1 LEAVAVSQRIL
12 PIFPAQREVAPP
24 ELLRVQGL
32 TTRFFTEDGVVHAVE
47 NVSFGVRPGEVLGV
61 VGESGCGKSVT
72 GLSIMRLLPDPPG
85 RIVSGVIDFQGEDL
99 LRLNDDE
106 MRAIRGNKIA
116 MIFQDPMT
124 SFNPVLTIGRQI
136 GEVLELHEGLRPAQ
150 ARERAIELLRMVG
163 IPTPERRVRD
173 YPHQYSGG
181 MRQRAMIAMALA
193 CKPALI
199 IADEPTT
206 GLDVTIQAQIL
217 ELLRLL
223 QRETGAAIIM
233 ITHDMGVVAG
243 MCDRAIV
250 MYGGRVVEEANVF
263 DLFADPRHPYTI
275 ALLGAVPRTDRV
287 RDRLVPISG
296 LPPDL
301 IAPEAGCA
309 FAPRCPFAFDDCWG
323 KTPRLFTVGAGH
335 TVACWADVQI
345 AR

>member
-1 LEAVAVSQRIL
+1 MSQRIL

-24 ELLRVQGL
+24 DLLRVQGL

-47 NVSFGVRPGEVLGV
+47 NVSFSVRPGEVLGV

-85 RIVSGVIDFQGEDL
+85 RIVSGAIEFQGEDL

-217 ELLRLL
+217 DLLRLL

-250 MYGGRVVEEANVF
+250 MYGGRVVEEANIF

-287 RDRLVPISG
+287 RDRLIPIIG

-301 IAPEAGCA
+301 IAPEPGCA
-309 FAPRCPFAFDDCWG
+309 FAPRCTFAFDDCWT
-323 KTPRLFTVGAGH
+323 KTPRLFTVGEGH
-335 TVACWADVQI
+335 TVACWADVQLD
-345 AR
+345 R